1 MQNFEFAWKTAD
13 GLELYAQGWLPEIP
27 LEAVICLVH
36 GLGEYCGRYFRFAA
50 YLTRAG
56 CAVLA
61 FDQRGCGKSQ
71 GLRGHIPSYE
81 VALDDIS
88 HLLDEA
94 SQRFPDSPCFL
105 YGHSLGGNL
114 VINYVLR
121 RFPPLAGIIA
131 TSPWLRLA
139 FEPPAF
145 KVRLGR
151 IMNSVW
157 PSFTQANCLD
167 IQALCRDPEVVET
180 YKQDPLVHNRI
191 SARLFTTAFNSGKWA
206 LEHAKEFKLPLLLM
220 HGSADRITSPQ
231 ASSQF
236 AKEVPG
242 DCTFKLWDGLYHE
255 IHNEREHQ
263 DVLNFLVEWIK
274 AHLS

>member
-180 YKQDPLVHNRI
+180 YKQDPCLR
-191 SARLFTTAFNSGKWA
+191 
-206 LEHAKEFKLPLLLM
+206 
-220 HGSADRITSPQ
+220 
-231 ASSQF
+231 
-236 AKEVPG
+236 
-242 DCTFKLWDGLYHE
+242 
-255 IHNEREHQ
+255 
-263 DVLNFLVEWIK
+263 
-274 AHLS
+274 